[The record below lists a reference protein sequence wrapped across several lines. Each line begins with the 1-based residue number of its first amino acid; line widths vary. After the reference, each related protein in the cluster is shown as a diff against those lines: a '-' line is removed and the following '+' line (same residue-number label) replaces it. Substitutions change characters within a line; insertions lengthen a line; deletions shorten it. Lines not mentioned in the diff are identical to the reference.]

1 MIAQIRGVLTVFY
14 DNYLRLCNSVGKTP
28 SAVALE
34 IGLTKPSVS
43 RWKSGSTPTDATL
56 KRIADYFGI
65 TVDELLG
72 KEKQPTKN
80 GELSGVRKDL
90 MDFAD
95 TLTDEK
101 IEKYLRL
108 MKTLESEDI

>member
-1 MIAQIRGVLTVFY
+1 MFY
-14 DNYLRLCNSVGKTP
+14 DKYCELCKRNGISPTK
-28 SAVALE
+28 AAAE
-34 IGLTKPSVS
+34 IGL
-43 RWKSGSTPTDATL
+43 GMGTPTAWK
-56 KRIADYFGI
+56 KRGTYPNPAQAKKVANYFNVSI
-65 TVDELLG
+65 DWLMDNDI
-72 KEKQPTKN
+72 EKQPTE
-80 GELSGVRKDL
+80 GELSGIRKDL

>member
-1 MIAQIRGVLTVFY
+1 MNIADKLKELLEEKAV
-14 DNYLRLCNSVGKTP
+14 TP
-28 SAVALE
+28 YRVAKE
-34 IGLTKPSVS
+34 IGVS
-43 RWKSGSTPTDATL
+43 QTTIKNWVTGYTAPKERHIKAL
-56 KRIADYFGI
+56 ADYFGI
-65 TVDELLG
+65 TTDELLG
-72 KEKQPTKN
+72 KEKQPTD

>member
-1 MIAQIRGVLTVFY
+1 MYMFY
-14 DNYLRLCNSVGKTP
+14 DRFKALCENKKISPTRAAIDMGFSNSITTKWKKTG
-28 SAVALE
+28 A
-34 IGLTKPSVS
+34 
-43 RWKSGSTPTDATL
+43 TPDGVTL
-56 KRIADYFGI
+56 AKIAEYFGI

-72 KEKQPTKN
+72 KEKQPAD

-90 MDFAD
+90 MDFVD

-108 MKTLESEDI
+108 LKTLESEDI